1 MITIAVGVGENK
13 NILEACDIFKTQKPD
28 VNMKLIE
35 NDEKLAKS
43 ISDKNI
49 NATIRGSLSA
59 SNVLKQLK
67 ESYPK
72 ISRATYING
81 EGHEFL
87 ISSVGIDEGN
97 TLEEK
102 LNIAIHCINFM
113 KKLEKTPKIATLSY
127 ARPGDYGRSEEIN
140 QSLDDTEKLS
150 KLIEKHTNQKIE
162 NQCVLIDQAIK
173 NKCNILIAPN
183 GIVGNTIF
191 RTLVLL
197 NSWPSFGAIT
207 FGINEIYIDTS
218 RDQSTEGYL
227 RSLELAYKLAK
238 L

>member
-1 MITIAVGVGENK
+1 MITIAIGVGENK
-13 NILEACDIFKTQKPD
+13 DILEAYDIFKKEKQD
-28 VNMKLIE
+28 VNLKLIE
-35 NDEKLAKS
+35 NEELLAKS
-43 ISDKNI
+43 ILDKNI
-49 NATIRGSLSA
+49 NATIRGSLTA

-67 ESYPK
+67 ERYPK

-81 EGHEFL
+81 QGHEFL

-97 TLEEK
+97 TTEEK
-102 LNIAIHCINFM
+102 LKIAIHCIDFL
-113 KKLEKTPKIATLSY
+113 KKLNKTPKIATLSY

-140 QSLDDTEKLS
+140 KSLDDTEKLT

-162 NQCVLIDQAIK
+162 DKCVLIDQAIK

-207 FGINEIYIDTS
+207 LGIDEIYIDTS
-218 RDQSTEGYL
+218 RDQNVEGYL
-227 RSLELAYKLAK
+227 RSLKLAYKLAK

>member
-28 VNMKLIE
+28 VNIELIE
-35 NDEKLAKS
+35 NDKKLAKS

-49 NATIRGSLSA
+49 DATIRGSLAA

-72 ISRATYING
+72 ISRATYIHG
-81 EGHEFL
+81 KGHEFI

-97 TLEEK
+97 TLKEK
-102 LNIAIHCINFM
+102 LNIAVHCIDFM
-113 KKLEKTPKIATLSY
+113 KKLKKTPKIATLSY

-140 QSLDDTEKLS
+140 QSLDDAKKLTQ
-150 KLIEKHTNQKIE
+150 LIEKHTNQKIE
-162 NQCVLIDQAIK
+162 NSCVLIDQAIK

-207 FGINEIYIDTS
+207 FGIDDIYIDTS
-218 RDQSTEGYL
+218 RDQSREGYL

>member
-1 MITIAVGVGENK
+1 MITIAIGVGENK
-13 NILEACDIFKTQKPD
+13 YILEACDIFKKEKQE
-28 VNMKLIE
+28 VNLKLIE
-35 NDEKLAKS
+35 NEKLLAKS
-43 ISDKNI
+43 ILDKNI
-49 NATIRGSLSA
+49 NATIRGSLTA

-67 ESYPK
+67 ERYPK

-81 EGHEFL
+81 QGHEFL

-97 TLEEK
+97 TTEEK
-102 LNIAIHCINFM
+102 LKIAIHCIDFL
-113 KKLEKTPKIATLSY
+113 KKLNKTPKIATLSY

-140 QSLDDTEKLS
+140 KSLDDTEKLT

-162 NQCVLIDQAIK
+162 DKCVLIDQAIK

-207 FGINEIYIDTS
+207 LGIDEIYIDTS
-218 RDQSTEGYL
+218 RDQNVEGYL
-227 RSLELAYKLAK
+227 RSLKLAYKLAK

>member
-1 MITIAVGVGENK
+1 MITIAIGVGENK
-13 NILEACDIFKTQKPD
+13 NILKACDIFKKQKQD
-28 VNMKLIE
+28 VNLKLIKNE
-35 NDEKLAKS
+35 DILTKS
-43 ISDKNI
+43 ILDKNI
-49 NATIRGSLSA
+49 NATIRGSLAA

-67 ESYPK
+67 EIYPK

-81 EGHEFL
+81 KNHEFL

-97 TLEEK
+97 TIDEK
-102 LNIAIHCINFM
+102 LKIAIDCIDFL
-113 KKLEKTPKIATLSY
+113 KKLKKTPKIATLSY
-127 ARPGDYGRSEEIN
+127 ARVGDYGRSKKIN
-140 QSLDDTEKLS
+140 QSLDDTKKLT

-162 NQCVLIDQAIK
+162 NSCVLVDQAIK
-173 NKCNILIAPN
+173 NNCNILIAPN

-207 FGINEIYIDTS
+207 FGIDDIYIDTS
-218 RDQSTEGYL
+218 RDQNTQGYL

>member
-1 MITIAVGVGENK
+1 MITIAIGVGENK
-13 NILEACDIFKTQKPD
+13 DILEACDIFKKEKQD
-28 VNMKLIE
+28 VNLKLIE
-35 NDEKLAKS
+35 NEELLAKS
-43 ISDKNI
+43 ILDKNI
-49 NATIRGSLSA
+49 NATIRGSLTA

-67 ESYPK
+67 ERYPK

-81 EGHEFL
+81 QGHEFL

-97 TLEEK
+97 TTEEK
-102 LNIAIHCINFM
+102 LKIAIHCIDFL
-113 KKLEKTPKIATLSY
+113 KKLNKTPKIATLSY

-140 QSLDDTEKLS
+140 KSLDDTEKLT

-162 NQCVLIDQAIK
+162 DKCVLIDQAIK

-207 FGINEIYIDTS
+207 LGIDEIYIDTS
-218 RDQSTEGYL
+218 RDQNVEGYL
-227 RSLELAYKLAK
+227 RSLKLAYKLAK

>member
-1 MITIAVGVGENK
+1 MITIAIGVGENK
-13 NILEACDIFKTQKPD
+13 DILEACDIFKKEKQD
-28 VNMKLIE
+28 VNLKLIE
-35 NDEKLAKS
+35 NEELLAKS
-43 ISDKNI
+43 ILDKNI
-49 NATIRGSLSA
+49 NATIRGSLTA

-67 ESYPK
+67 ERYPK

-81 EGHEFL
+81 QGHEFL

-97 TLEEK
+97 TTEEK
-102 LNIAIHCINFM
+102 LKIAIYCIDFL
-113 KKLEKTPKIATLSY
+113 KKLNKTPKIATLSY
-127 ARPGDYGRSEEIN
+127 ARPGDYGRGEEIN
-140 QSLDDTEKLS
+140 KSLDDTEKLT

-162 NQCVLIDQAIK
+162 DKCVLIDQAIK

-207 FGINEIYIDTS
+207 LGIDEIYIDTS
-218 RDQSTEGYL
+218 RDQNVEGYL
-227 RSLELAYKLAK
+227 RSLKLAYKLAK

>member
-1 MITIAVGVGENK
+1 
-13 NILEACDIFKTQKPD
+13 
-28 VNMKLIE
+28 
-35 NDEKLAKS
+35 
-43 ISDKNI
+43 
-49 NATIRGSLSA
+49 
-59 SNVLKQLK
+59 
-67 ESYPK
+67 
-72 ISRATYING
+72 
-81 EGHEFL
+81 
-87 ISSVGIDEGN
+87 
-97 TLEEK
+97 
-102 LNIAIHCINFM
+102 M

-127 ARPGDYGRSEEIN
+127 ARPACPCRSKEIN

>member
-1 MITIAVGVGENK
+1 MITIAIGVGENK
-13 NILEACDIFKTQKPD
+13 DILEACDIFKKEKQD
-28 VNMKLIE
+28 VNLKLIE
-35 NDEKLAKS
+35 NEELLAKS
-43 ISDKNI
+43 ILDKNI
-49 NATIRGSLSA
+49 NATIRGSLTA

-67 ESYPK
+67 ERYPK

-81 EGHEFL
+81 QGHEFL

-97 TLEEK
+97 TTEEK
-102 LNIAIHCINFM
+102 LKIAIHCIDFL
-113 KKLEKTPKIATLSY
+113 KKLNKTPKIATLSY

-140 QSLDDTEKLS
+140 KSLDDTEKLT
-150 KLIEKHTNQKIE
+150 KLIEKHINQKIE
-162 NQCVLIDQAIK
+162 DKCVLIDQAIK

-207 FGINEIYIDTS
+207 LGIDEIYIDTS
-218 RDQSTEGYL
+218 RDQNVEGYL
-227 RSLELAYKLAK
+227 RSLKLAYKLAK

>member
-1 MITIAVGVGENK
+1 MITIAIGVGENK
-13 NILEACDIFKTQKPD
+13 NILKACDIFKNQKTD
-28 VNMKLIE
+28 VNLKLIE
-35 NDEKLAKS
+35 NDELLAKS
-43 ISDKNI
+43 ILDKNI
-49 NATIRGSLSA
+49 NATLRGSLAA

-81 EGHEFL
+81 QNHEFL

-97 TLEEK
+97 TIDEK
-102 LNIAIHCINFM
+102 LKIAIDCINFL
-113 KKLEKTPKIATLSY
+113 KKLKKTPKIATLSY
-127 ARPGDYGRSEEIN
+127 ARPGDYGRSKEIN
-140 QSLDDTEKLS
+140 KSLDDTKKLS
-150 KLIEKHTNQKIE
+150 KLIEKHTNQKVE
-162 NQCVLIDQAIK
+162 NTCVLVDQAIK
-173 NKCNILIAPN
+173 NNCNILIAPN
-183 GIVGNTIF
+183 GIIGNTIF

-207 FGINEIYIDTS
+207 FGIDDIYIDTS
-218 RDQSTEGYL
+218 RDQNTQGYI